1 MNLLES
7 TDTQT
12 SKTKRNKGIVN
23 EGKEK
28 MTMFIFDLQSIR
40 GTKEELEILQQANG
54 DINTAK
60 CDGAKCDGDKCDG
73 RNKCKQFDRV
83 LALIKSICDGLPQH
97 MFVLYYPTKSLVT
110 ESSEVLKDIQTESTY
125 NTR

>member
-1 MNLLES
+1 MNLHKS
-7 TDTQT
+7 TDTQA
-12 SKTKRNKGIVN
+12 SKTKRNKGLVN

-54 DINTAK
+54 DK
-60 CDGAKCDGDKCDG
+60 CDGDKCDGDKCDG

-110 ESSEVLKDIQTESTY
+110 ESSEVLKDIQTGSTY